1 MSTKNAKKPLRIEQY
16 ETVAYNLNLNPLG
29 VPASVSSAIKR
40 NAENIMTYP
49 DKYYDQLK
57 GAIKNYA
64 KCEKEHLVLGTG
76 CSDLLRIYT
85 SLISPKKAMLLTPCN
100 KEYEKVLSVFNCEID
115 YYELK
120 ENENFNLNLMDFV
133 PKLDSSYD
141 VIIIGNP
148 NNPTSQVIDREDMET
163 LAEVCK
169 TLEIFLI
176 IDEMYME
183 FTENCDEL
191 TSIPLVQNYDNIAV
205 IRSIAKFFACP
216 GLRMA
221 YSVMSNKAYLNTIN
235 LYSAPNSIST
245 MSALGCIE
253 LFKDQKYIDESRS
266 QVFTERNLIYSA
278 MFPNKNLQLFKPY
291 GNFMLV
297 KILKKGVTAA
307 NVIEH
312 CKLRG
317 LILRNCEDIRG
328 LDNKYFR
335 FCFMNPKQNDLLV
348 NTILELF

>member
-1 MSTKNAKKPLRIEQY
+1 MSAKKVINPLRIEQY

-29 VPASVSSAIKR
+29 VPSSVSSAIKR
-40 NAENIMTYP
+40 NAENVLNYP
-49 DKYYDQLK
+49 DKYYDNLK
-57 GAIKNYA
+57 DAIKDYV
-64 KCEKEHLVLGTG
+64 KCDKNHLVLGTG
-76 CSDLLRIYT
+76 CSDLLRTYT
-85 SLISPKKAMLLTPCN
+85 SLISPKKAMLLTPSN
-100 KEYEKVLSVFNCEID
+100 SEYEKVLSVFGCEIN

-120 ENENFNLNLMDFV
+120 ESENFNLNLMDFV

-141 VIIIGNP
+141 IIILGNP
-148 NNPTSQVIDREDMET
+148 NNPTSQIIDREDMET

-176 IDEMYME
+176 IDEMYIE
-183 FTENCDEL
+183 FTENYEDL
-191 TSIPLVQNYDNIAV
+191 TSVPLANEYDNLAV

-221 YSVMSNKAYLNTIN
+221 YSVMSNKKYLDIIN

-245 MSALGCIE
+245 MSAVGCIE
-253 LFKDQKYIDESRS
+253 LFKDEKYIEESRS

-278 MFPNKNLQLFKPY
+278 MFTNKNIKLYKPY
-291 GNFMLV
+291 SNFMLI
-297 KILKKGVTAA
+297 KILKKGITAKD
-307 NVIEH
+307 VLEH
-312 CKLRG
+312 CKLKG

-328 LDNKYFR
+328 LDNTYIR

-348 NTILELF
+348 NTILEKF